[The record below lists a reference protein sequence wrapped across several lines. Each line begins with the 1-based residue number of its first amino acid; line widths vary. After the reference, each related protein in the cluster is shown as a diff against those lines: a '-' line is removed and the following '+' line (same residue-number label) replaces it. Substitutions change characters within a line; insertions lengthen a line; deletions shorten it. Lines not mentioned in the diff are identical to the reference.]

1 MYPRIKVNFKRLRKN
16 LFAISEI
23 IKKKGG
29 CSLTMWCFKVSDSP
43 NFFY

>member
-23 IKKKGG
+23 IKEKRR
-29 CSLTMWCFKVSDSP
+29 MFPDDVV
-43 NFFY
+43 F